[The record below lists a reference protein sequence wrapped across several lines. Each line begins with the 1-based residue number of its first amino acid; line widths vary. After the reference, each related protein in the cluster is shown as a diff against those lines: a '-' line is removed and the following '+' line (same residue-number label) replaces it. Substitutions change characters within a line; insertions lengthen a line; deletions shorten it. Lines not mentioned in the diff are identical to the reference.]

1 MTKTIRSYAKI
12 NLFLKI
18 LGKKNNYHRL
28 YSLITLINLH
38 DKISI
43 TENNLGKDMCKFS
56 NNLKVKK
63 NSNTLLLLLELMKK
77 NFKQIKEKNFSIYI
91 KKNIPSGSGM
101 GGASSNATA
110 LFFFLKKKFK
120 LKISKKETIKILS
133 QVGKD
138 CPLFVNKNLKLV
150 SSFGEKFKEYTKKLN
165 LQMLIIFPNKNLST
179 KRVFKEFSKKP
190 ITNKKKVF
198 RFRDKDKLFKTLSFY
213 GNDLIKPA
221 ARLFPSLNSLI
232 KLIES
237 IDNTYYYSM
246 TGSGS
251 AFFVIAKNKKSLL
264 NVKKIIKKHKLKFW
278 TTLTKTL

>member
-18 LGKKNNYHRL
+18 LGKKNNYHQL

-110 LFFFLKKKFK
+110 LFFF
-120 LKISKKETIKILS
+120 
-133 QVGKD
+133 
-138 CPLFVNKNLKLV
+138 
-150 SSFGEKFKEYTKKLN
+150 
-165 LQMLIIFPNKNLST
+165 
-179 KRVFKEFSKKP
+179 
-190 ITNKKKVF
+190 
-198 RFRDKDKLFKTLSFY
+198 
-213 GNDLIKPA
+213 
-221 ARLFPSLNSLI
+221 
-232 KLIES
+232 
-237 IDNTYYYSM
+237 
-246 TGSGS
+246 
-251 AFFVIAKNKKSLL
+251 
-264 NVKKIIKKHKLKFW
+264 
-278 TTLTKTL
+278 